1 MDVKGLFTGGFK
13 MDHDFRTVRKVL
25 RGNIECFEE
34 LILKYESRVYRT
46 CWRFVGNSND
56 AEDITQEVF
65 IRIYNNLSKFK
76 KNSSFS
82 TWIYRITVNTAAWP
96 MRL

>member
-1 MDVKGLFTGGFK
+1 MIFFRQNGCEGPTHGGFK

-56 AEDITQEVF
+56 AEDITGG
-65 IRIYNNLSKFK
+65 L
-76 KNSSFS
+76 
-82 TWIYRITVNTAAWP
+82 
-96 MRL
+96 